1 MNSQIETW
9 RVEAF
14 NANVYHLAQQRGS
27 RLASKVRNET
37 FTGKAEFFDR
47 IGLATA
53 QDKVG
58 RNTDT
63 PNLDIDHSRRMVTST
78 TREWGTLVDR
88 KDKVQN
94 IHNPESEYS
103 LAAEN
108 AMGRKMDQVI
118 IAAAYTTARTSED
131 GSGTQTL
138 GNAQKVASVAAGA
151 LDYANVQMLRK
162 MKRVLDASEAV
173 GQRYLVH
180 SAAFLDY
187 LLSHTE
193 VTSSDYNTVKA
204 LAGGQLNSYLGFEF
218 IHSEFVGANA
228 LAASYDDD
236 TFKYDTT
243 TGLYNAAGTVVG
255 ATDETVLA
263 FIGDGLLLGKN
274 PNNISRV
281 EERSDKG
288 YSMQVYTAMD
298 FGATRMEEF
307 KVVQGIYKTG

>member
-1 MNSQIETW
+1 MNNQIEQW

-14 NANVYHLAQQRGS
+14 NANVYQLAQQRGS

-47 IGLATA
+47 LGLATA

-63 PNLDIDHSRRMVTST
+63 PNLDITHSRRMVSSI

-103 LAAEN
+103 VAAQN
-108 AMGRKMDQVI
+108 ALGRKMDQVI
-118 IAAAYTTARTSED
+118 IAAAFSTARTGED
-131 GSGTQTL
+131 GSSTQTL
-138 GNAQKVASVAAGA
+138 GNAQKVASVSAGA
-151 LDYANVQMLRK
+151 LDYANVQLLRK
-162 MKRVLDASEAV
+162 MKRIMDASEAV

-180 SAAFLDY
+180 SAGFLDW

-193 VTSSDYNTVKA
+193 VTSADYNTVKA
-204 LAGGQLNSYLGFEF
+204 LAGGQLDSYLGFQF
-218 IHSEFVGANA
+218 IHTEFVGANA

-236 TFKYDTT
+236 TFLYDTT
-243 TGLYNAAGTVVG
+243 TGLYSAAGSALG
-255 ATDETVLA
+255 ATNETVMA
-263 FIGDGLLLGKN
+263 FVGDGIILGKN

-281 EERSDKG
+281 EERADKG

-298 FGATRMEEF
+298 FGAVRMEEA